1 MQLRPY
7 QRQAVDA
14 TWDYMRCASGNPAIV
29 IPTAGGKSLV
39 IAETARQA
47 VQQWDARVGIV
58 AGQKELVSQN
68 SAKLPALWPEADYGI
83 YSASLRRRDRFCKV
97 MFLQTQSVA
106 KRMHELGRF
115 DLLLF
120 DEFHLVPTKGEGLYR
135 TLIAEARR
143 FNPDLRVI
151 GYSAT
156 PFRLGVGPVC
166 GPDHIFN
173 EIAYE
178 ARIADLMRDGYL
190 CPLISRGGKAR
201 ADLSGVKV
209 RGGEYVEQELAA
221 AVDRSELVEAACDEM
236 VAHAADRRSWIV
248 FAVSIEHAEHV
259 AAALIRRGVNA
270 AVVHGGTPAADRD
283 RLIADF
289 QACRLRALVN
299 VNVLTTG
306 FDAPNID
313 CVVML
318 RPTKSAGLYVQMVGR
333 GFRLHPAKENTL
345 VLDFSGNVLDFGPVD
360 AIRVA
365 RPRGKAEPEVQT
377 TKSKQCPRCETLLA
391 IGVRACECGYSFASS
406 DPAHLDRPV
415 DAPVLSSERPRHV
428 KTHAVHSVKYDRHA
442 KPGKVPSLRVTYQC
456 GLRRFS
462 EWICVE
468 HAGMARVRALE
479 WWLKRDAAGPAPRT
493 VEEALPRAWGLPSPA
508 RITVDETEKY
518 PRIVGWEWD
527 EAAEAAVVEAS
538 AHRSSDSAPEWL
550 SRALNR

>member
-1 MQLRPY
+1 MELRPY
-7 QRQAVDA
+7 QAAAVQA
-14 TWDYMRCASGNPAIV
+14 TWDYMACADGNPAIV

-39 IAETARQA
+39 IAETAKQA

-58 AGQKELVSQN
+58 AGVKELVTQN
-68 SAKLPALWPEADYGI
+68 AAKLPALWPEADYGI
-83 YSASLRRRDRFCKV
+83 HSASLNRRDRFQKV
-97 MFLQTQSVA
+97 MFLQCQSVA

-135 TLIAEARR
+135 SLIAGARK
-143 FNPDLRVI
+143 FNPDLRVA

-178 ARIADLMRDGYL
+178 ARIADLMKDGYL
-190 CPLISRGGKAR
+190 CPLISRGGKAC

-209 RGGEYVEQELAA
+209 RGGEYVENELAA

-248 FAVSIEHAEHV
+248 FAVSVAHAEHV
-259 AAALIRRGVNA
+259 SEALNRRGVAA
-270 AVVHGGTPAADRD
+270 AVVHGGTPPEERD
-283 RLIADF
+283 QLIAEF
-289 QACRLRALVN
+289 QACRIRALVN

-318 RPTKSAGLYVQMVGR
+318 RPTKSAGLYVQMLGR
-333 GFRLHPAKENTL
+333 GFRLHPAKQNTL

-360 AIRVA
+360 TIRVA
-365 RPRGKAEPEVQT
+365 RPKARSEPEVIT
-377 TKSKQCPRCETLLA
+377 SRSKQCPRCEALIA
-391 IGVRACECGYSFASS
+391 IGIRVCECGYSFAST

-415 DAPVLSSERPRHV
+415 DAPVLSTDKPRV
-428 KTHAVHSVKYDRHA
+428 LNTHTVRDVGYARHI
-442 KPGKVPSLRVTYQC
+442 GKSGVPTLRVTYHC
-456 GLRRFS
+456 GLRRFNEYVCLQHGGHARAKALRWWTERAQGTPPRS
-462 EWICVE
+462 VEESMGLVHGLRRPARIVVDESGKYPEIISVEWGEATAPVE
-468 HAGMARVRALE
+468 
-479 WWLKRDAAGPAPRT
+479 AGPAP
-493 VEEALPRAWGLPSPA
+493 
-508 RITVDETEKY
+508 
-518 PRIVGWEWD
+518 VG
-527 EAAEAAVVEAS
+527 
-538 AHRSSDSAPEWL
+538 APEWL
-550 SRALNR
+550 SKAIRRAA